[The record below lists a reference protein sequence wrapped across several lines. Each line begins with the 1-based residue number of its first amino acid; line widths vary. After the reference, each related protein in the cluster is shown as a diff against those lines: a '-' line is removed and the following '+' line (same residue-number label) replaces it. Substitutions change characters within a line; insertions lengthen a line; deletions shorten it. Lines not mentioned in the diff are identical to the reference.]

1 MSLPISDCRLPIYCW
16 FSKLPFFNW
25 QSEIGNKTPQSR
37 KNLPR
42 LELALLIFFVY
53 ARSQLFANARPD
65 CSGPLLR
72 ATRAKTI
79 AA

>member
-1 MSLPISDCRLPIYCW
+1 LPIADLLLVLE
-16 FSKLPFFNW
+16 LPFFNW
-25 QSEIGNKTPQSR
+25 QSAIGNKTPQSR

-42 LELALLIFFVY
+42 RELALLIFFLY